1 MSLFLKD
8 LTTDTNECAGDL
20 TNGICTRNPI
30 LISAII
36 DIAENNEEISGS
48 AEANFDLSKFAEADD
63 KSKFASDL
71 SKIAAPLPS
80 IVQKAAA
87 VLGCGSESC
96 ILKRLK
102 QPQKIVGQS
111 AENAKVIASAA
122 QHELE
127 LNFKPPGPR
136 NHTGLLSNVNIDSV
150 LHQWSQKEFNDFY
163 PCPFSMA
170 DFNTNGDLFGAIDVS
185 ELRAKN
191 PPWRTFGCVHNTDTS
206 RGPGTHWV
214 AVFVDMREWPWSVEY
229 FNSSGRP
236 PATAMV
242 RWMERTRMQ
251 LINRFCNSVHGL
263 GKSEKTSENTRENH
277 SEKAVFTVAVTSVMH
292 QQSQTECGPYSLYY
306 IRRRL
311 EGAPYTDFMT
321 SKFRIPDAAMVEF
334 RRHMFREM

>member
-48 AEANFDLSKFAEADD
+48 AEANFDKSKFAEADD
-63 KSKFASDL
+63 KSENS
-71 SKIAAPLPS
+71 APLPS

-102 QPQKIVGQS
+102 QPQKIMGHS

-251 LINRFCNSVHGL
+251 LINRL
-263 GKSEKTSENTRENH
+263 GKSVYGFADTDNENHSENTRENH
-277 SEKAVFTVAVTSVMH
+277 SEKTVFTVAVTSVMH